1 MAHNFVDF
9 CQNYSDFFKAQGRNS
24 GLHAKH
30 YLSGLLSETLTKNME
45 RFEERIAD
53 SDYEAMQHFISSSS
67 WDERALLNQ
76 LASDV
81 DGLLGG
87 DPGTAL
93 LIDETCFA
101 KKGKHSV
108 GVQRQWN
115 GNLGKVDNC
124 QCGVFAALACQDRVC
139 LMDFDLYLPKEWA
152 EDEKRCRKAKVP
164 AGRGEF
170 KTKIELALGL
180 VERAIDNGVRFSW
193 VSADSF
199 YGQSSQFRESLEDW
213 GLNYVCDVKKSLT
226 VCFEGREQSVE
237 QLALKEF
244 SAQSER
250 VAFRAGTK
258 GMLSCQSALLAIE
271 LRGRK
276 ATLILSKDG
285 KGAFKYTVTN
295 MSGTQF
301 DQVFRQHQRYWVEDS
316 FKRSKSN
323 LGMADY
329 QVRGWTGWY
338 HHMALI
344 CLAHFFVVRQ
354 EMLFNEPLP
363 LLSAA
368 DIVALLDYFL
378 PRRQQSFEEV
388 CQAMV
393 KRHQKRF
400 RDIEYNYFKEKIPI
414 PEKYLPK

>member
-9 CQNYSDFFKAQGRNS
+9 CQHYSGFFRAQGRNS
-24 GLHAKH
+24 SLHAKH
-30 YLSGLLSETLTKNME
+30 YLSGLLSETPTKNME
-45 RFEERIAD
+45 RFEERIAG
-53 SDYEAMQHFISSSS
+53 SDYEAMQHFISGSG

-87 DPGTAL
+87 DPRTAL

-124 QCGVFAALACQDRVC
+124 QCGVFAALACQRRVC
-139 LMDFDLYLPKEWA
+139 LLDFDLYLPKEWT
-152 EDEKRCRKAKVP
+152 EDEERCRKAKVP
-164 AGRGEF
+164 TDRRVF
-170 KTKIELALGL
+170 QTKIELALGL
-180 VERAIDNGVRFSW
+180 VERALGNGVRFSW

-199 YGQSSQFRESLEDW
+199 YGQSSSFREGLEDQ
-213 GLNYVCDVKKSLT
+213 GLNYVCDVKKSLR
-226 VCFEGREQSVE
+226 VCFQGREQSVE
-237 QLALKEF
+237 QLAREEF
-244 SAQSER
+244 AGESQR
-250 VAFRAGTK
+250 VTFRPGTK
-258 GMLSCQSALLAIE
+258 GMLSSQALAVPVE
-271 LRGRK
+271 LNGRK
-276 ATLILSKDG
+276 ATLVISKDA

-295 MSGTQF
+295 MSGTLA
-301 DQVFRQHQRYWVEDS
+301 DHVYRQHQRYWVEAG
-316 FKRSKSN
+316 FKAGKSN
-323 LGMADY
+323 LGMAEY

-344 CLAHFFVVRQ
+344 SLAHFFLVRQ
-354 EMLFNEPLP
+354 EMLFAEPLP
-363 LLSAA
+363 LLSAG

-388 CQAMV
+388 CQALLA
-393 KRHQKRF
+393 RHQKRF
-400 RDIEYNYFKEKIPI
+400 RDIEYSYFKDTIPI
-414 PEKYLPK
+414 PETYLPK

>member
-9 CQNYSDFFKAQGRNS
+9 CQHYSGFFKAQGRNS
-24 GLHAKH
+24 ALHAKH
-30 YLSGLLSETLTKNME
+30 YLSGLLSETLTKNIE
-45 RFEERIAD
+45 RFEERIAS
-53 SDYEAMQHFISSSS
+53 SDYEAMQHFISGSS
-67 WDERALLNQ
+67 WDERALLKQ

-87 DPGTAL
+87 DPRTAL

-124 QCGVFAALACQDRVC
+124 QCGVFAALACQRRAC
-139 LMDFDLYLPKEWA
+139 LLDFDLYLPKEWT
-152 EDEKRCRKAKVP
+152 EDEQRCRKAKVP
-164 AGRGEF
+164 ADRRAF
-170 KTKIELALGL
+170 QSKIELALGL
-180 VERAIDNGVRFSW
+180 VERAVDNGVRFAW

-213 GLNYVCDVKKSLT
+213 GLNYVCDVKKSLR

-244 SAQSER
+244 ARQSER
-250 VAFRAGTK
+250 VAFRPGTK
-258 GMLSCQSALLAIE
+258 GMLRCQGALLSVE
-271 LRGRK
+271 LDGRK
-276 ATLILSKDG
+276 TSLIISKDAQ
-285 KGAFKYTVTN
+285 GAFKYTVTN
-295 MSGTQF
+295 MSGTLA
-301 DQVFRQHQRYWVEDS
+301 DQLYGQHQRHWVEAS
-316 FKRSKSN
+316 FKTGKSN
-323 LGMADY
+323 LGMAQY

-344 CLAHFFVVRQ
+344 SLAHFFLVRQ
-354 EMLFNEPLP
+354 EMLFAEPLP
-363 LLSAA
+363 LLSAG
-368 DIVALLDYFL
+368 DIVGLLDYFL

-388 CQAMV
+388 CQAML

-400 RDIEYNYFKEKIPI
+400 RDIEYSYFKDKIPI
-414 PEKYLPK
+414 PETYLPK

>member
-1 MAHNFVDF
+1 MDF
-9 CQNYSDFFKAQGRNS
+9 CQHYSGFFKAQGRNS

-30 YLSGLLSETLTKNME
+30 YLSGLLSETPTKNME

-53 SDYEAMQHFISSSS
+53 SDYEAMQHFISGSS

-76 LASDV
+76 LSCDV

-87 DPGTAL
+87 DPRTAL

-101 KKGKHSV
+101 KKGKNSV

-115 GNLGKVDNC
+115 GNLGKIDNC
-124 QCGVFAALACQDRVC
+124 QCGVFAALACHSRVS
-139 LMDFDLYLPKEWA
+139 LMDFDLYLPKEWT
-152 EDEKRCRKAKVP
+152 EDEERCQKAKVP
-164 AGRGEF
+164 ADRRVF
-170 KTKIELALGL
+170 QTKIELALAL
-180 VERAIDNGVRFSW
+180 VKRAIDNSVRFSW

-213 GLNYVCDVKKSLT
+213 GLNYLCDVKKSLT
-226 VCFEGREQSVE
+226 VCFEGREQSIE
-237 QLALKEF
+237 QLALEEF
-244 SAQSER
+244 ARQSEK
-250 VAFRAGTK
+250 VAFRSGTK
-258 GMLSCQSALLAIE
+258 GMLRCQGALLDIE
-271 LRGRK
+271 MNGRK
-276 ATLILSKDG
+276 ATLIVSKDN

-295 MSGTQF
+295 MSGTLA
-301 DQVFRQHQRYWVEDS
+301 DQLYRQHQRYWVEDS

-354 EMLFNEPLP
+354 EMLFADPLP
-363 LLSAA
+363 LLSAR
-368 DIVALLDYFL
+368 DIVTLLDYFL

-388 CQAMV
+388 CQALL

-400 RDIEYNYFKEKIPI
+400 RDIQYCYFKDKIPV
-414 PEKYLPK
+414 PDEYLPK